1 MKESDAYPQRYQ
13 ENLGRRTKDG
23 GVGILQGRTVGGGT
37 VVNWATSF
45 RTPDNVLKHWQS
57 VYGLTDLTTEKMAPW
72 FAAVEARLG
81 IKKWSGA
88 QNANNAVL
96 SRGLTN
102 LGLKWN
108 TISPNVRGC
117 ANLGYCG
124 LGCPINAKQS
134 MLVTTLPSALAKGA
148 TLVSRLRAERLLL
161 DGKQR
166 VVALRGLAL
175 QADGIRPSNIEV
187 TIRARHFIVAGGAI
201 GSPALLMRSGVP
213 DPHGLLGQ
221 RTFLH
226 PTVVSAGVFKDRV
239 DGYAGAPQSIY
250 SDHFLHQHPID
261 KPLRYSKALYDLLNR
276 GAVAYGV
283 AHIRC

>member
-1 MKESDAYPQRYQ
+1 MKTTPFWRAVRAS
-13 ENLGRRTKDG
+13 
-23 GVGILQGRTVGGGT
+23 
-37 VVNWATSF
+37 WA
-45 RTPDNVLKHWQS
+45 LKHR
-57 VYGLTDLTTEKMAPW
+57 VIP
-72 FAAVEARLG
+72 R
-81 IKKWSGA
+81 
-88 QNANNAVL
+88 
-96 SRGLTN
+96 
-102 LGLKWN
+102 
-108 TISPNVRGC
+108 NVRGC
-117 ANLGYCG
+117 WNIGYCG
-124 LGCPINAKQS
+124 MGCPTGAKQS

-175 QADGIRPSNIEV
+175 QADGIRSGNIEV

-250 SDHFLHQHPID
+250 YPTISCISTRSTARWASSWRRRPCIRFCMRRPC
-261 KPLRYSKALYDLLNR
+261 RDLAKVTPR
-276 GAVAYGV
+276 K
-283 AHIRC
+283 